1 MNSQI
6 ENKILVKREFI
17 EEIFLKYEELLMS
30 KIKSVKNNK
39 INELKTFNKNKF
51 NEKINNNNN
60 DEMISLN
67 EINYNTKNIYKN
79 KILQNLKLNKINLK
93 PIKIDI

>member
-1 MNSQI
+1 MNSQS

-51 NEKINNNNN
+51 NNEINNNN

-67 EINYNTKNIYKN
+67 KINYNTKNIYKN

>member
-1 MNSQI
+1 MNSLN

-79 KILQNLKLNKINLK
+79 KILQNLKINKINLK

>member
-17 EEIFLKYEELLMS
+17 EEIFLKYEELLML
-30 KIKSVKNNK
+30 KIKNVKNNK
-39 INELKTFNKNKF
+39 INELKTFNENKF
-51 NEKINNNNN
+51 NDNLNNNNN
-60 DEMISLN
+60 DMISLYK
-67 EINYNTKNIYKN
+67 IDYNTKNIYKN

>member
-1 MNSQI
+1 MNSQN

-51 NEKINNNNN
+51 NNEINNNN

-67 EINYNTKNIYKN
+67 EIDYNTKNIYKN

>member
-1 MNSQI
+1 MNSLN

-51 NEKINNNNN
+51 NNEINNNN

>member
-39 INELKTFNKNKF
+39 INELKTFNENKF
-51 NEKINNNNN
+51 NDNLNNNNN
-60 DEMISLN
+60 DMISLYK
-67 EINYNTKNIYKN
+67 IDYNTKNIYKN

>member
-1 MNSQI
+1 MNNQI

-51 NEKINNNNN
+51 NNEINNNN

-93 PIKIDI
+93 PIKIDL

>member
-1 MNSQI
+1 MNSQN

-51 NEKINNNNN
+51 NNEINNNN

>member
-39 INELKTFNKNKF
+39 INDLKTFNKNKF
-51 NEKINNNNN
+51 NNEINNNN

-79 KILQNLKLNKINLK
+79 KILQNLKINKINLK

>member
-1 MNSQI
+1 MNSQN

-79 KILQNLKLNKINLK
+79 KILQNLKINKINLK

>member
-1 MNSQI
+1 MNNQI

-51 NEKINNNNN
+51 NNEINNNN

>member
-1 MNSQI
+1 MNSLN

-51 NEKINNNNN
+51 NNEINNNN

-67 EINYNTKNIYKN
+67 KINYNTKNIYKN

>member
-6 ENKILVKREFI
+6 KNKILVKREFI

-51 NEKINNNNN
+51 NNEINNNN

-67 EINYNTKNIYKN
+67 KINYNTKNIYKN

>member
-1 MNSQI
+1 MNNQI

-51 NEKINNNNN
+51 NNEINNNN

-67 EINYNTKNIYKN
+67 KINYNTRNIYKN

>member
-1 MNSQI
+1 MNSQD

-39 INELKTFNKNKF
+39 INELKKFNKNKF
-51 NEKINNNNN
+51 NNEINNNN

-79 KILQNLKLNKINLK
+79 KILQNLKNSKINLK
-93 PIKIDI
+93 PIKIDL

>member
-1 MNSQI
+1 MNNQI

>member
-1 MNSQI
+1 MNNQI

-51 NEKINNNNN
+51 NNEINNNN

-79 KILQNLKLNKINLK
+79 KILQNLKINKINLK

>member
-79 KILQNLKLNKINLK
+79 KILQNLKINKINLK

>member
-51 NEKINNNNN
+51 NNEINNNN

>member
-1 MNSQI
+1 MNNQI

-79 KILQNLKLNKINLK
+79 KILQNLKINKINLK

>member
-51 NEKINNNNN
+51 NNEINNNN

-67 EINYNTKNIYKN
+67 KINYNTKNIYKN

>member
-1 MNSQI
+1 MNNQI

-17 EEIFLKYEELLMS
+17 EEIFLKYEELLML
-30 KIKSVKNNK
+30 KIKNVKNNK

-51 NEKINNNNN
+51 NNEINNNN

-79 KILQNLKLNKINLK
+79 KILQNLKNSKINLK
-93 PIKIDI
+93 PIKIDL